1 MNRRSSAAPSGLGA
15 QFPAP
20 LRGAAVRPF
29 AGNGREALI
38 VEALRT
44 PMGKS
49 HPERGWYRDT
59 HPNEMLGAVYTALL
73 ESTGLAP
80 EAVEDLVIGCTA
92 PFGEQSRNIAR
103 NAWLQA
109 GYPPEVPA
117 TVLDRRCGSA
127 QTAVEM
133 AAALVASGTHDIVIA
148 GGVEHMG
155 HVPMDSPAKI
165 SELYGDPWPAE
176 LRARYD
182 FVPQGE
188 SAELIADRWGI
199 SRADMD
205 EFAVLS
211 HRLASEAVAEGR
223 FEREMIPLDLAGEK
237 RTSDQTI
244 RPDTTLEGL
253 AALKTV
259 FRPDGRITAG
269 SSSPISDGAAG
280 VLLASREAAER
291 YGLRP
296 RARILDQT
304 TVGVDPV
311 IMLTGPIP
319 ATRKLLERN
328 GMAIGDIDL
337 IEINE
342 AFSSVV
348 LAWERELRPDMDRVN
363 VNGGAIALGHPVGAT
378 GARLFGT
385 LIAEMERRDVETG
398 LVTMCC
404 GGGLGTA
411 TLVQRVDR

>member
-1 MNRRSSAAPSGLGA
+1 VPAGSSAPTG
-15 QFPAP
+15 
-20 LRGAAVRPF
+20 PF
-29 AGNGREALI
+29 SATGRDALI
-38 VEALRT
+38 VDALRT
-44 PMGKS
+44 PIGRS
-49 HPERGWYRDT
+49 HPERGWYRDV
-59 HPNEMLGAVYTALL
+59 HPNEMLGAVYRALL
-73 ESTGLAP
+73 AGAGLPP
-80 EAVEDLVIGCTA
+80 EVIEDLVVGCTA

-109 GYPPEVPA
+109 GYPAEVPA

-133 AAALVASGTHDIVIA
+133 AAALVSSGTHDLVIA
-148 GGVEHMG
+148 GGVEHMH
-155 HVPMDSPAKI
+155 HVPMNSPAKI
-165 SELYGDPWPAE
+165 SEFYGDPWPPA

-188 SAELIADRWGI
+188 SAELIAERWDI
-199 SRADMD
+199 SRAAMD
-205 EFAVLS
+205 SFAARS
-211 HRLASEAVAEGR
+211 HTLAAAAVAAGR
-223 FEREMIPLDLAGEK
+223 FEREMIPLELDGAR

-244 RPDTTLEGL
+244 RPGTTAATL

-259 FRPDGRITAG
+259 FRPEAGRITAG
-269 SSSPISDGAAG
+269 SSSPICDGAAG
-280 VLLASREAAER
+280 VLLASPRAAAEH
-291 YGLRP
+291 GLSA

-319 ATRKLLERN
+319 ATRKLLARN
-328 GMAIGDIDL
+328 GMTIDDVDL
-337 IEINE
+337 VEINE

-348 LAWERELRPDMDRVN
+348 LAWERELKPDLDRVN

-378 GARLFGT
+378 GARLFAT
-385 LIAEMERRDVETG
+385 LLAELERRDAEIG

-411 TLVQRVDR
+411 TLVQRVAP

>member
-1 MNRRSSAAPSGLGA
+1 MASTSPMARA
-15 QFPAP
+15 
-20 LRGAAVRPF
+20 
-29 AGNGREALI
+29 GREALI
-38 VEALRT
+38 IEALRT

-49 HPERGWYRDT
+49 HPDRGWFRDV

-73 ESTGLAP
+73 ASTGLAP
-80 EAVEDLVIGCTA
+80 EQVEDLVIGCTA

-133 AAALVASGTHDIVIA
+133 AAALVASGTHDVVVA

-155 HVPMDSPAKI
+155 HVPMNSPAAI
-165 SELYGDPWPAE
+165 TELYGDPWPAE
-176 LRARYD
+176 LRALYD

-188 SAELIADRWGI
+188 SAELIADRWEI
-199 SRADMD
+199 SRAMMD
-205 EFAVLS
+205 EFAERS
-211 HRLASEAVAEGR
+211 HRLASAAVEAGR
-223 FEREMIPLDLAGEK
+223 FEREMIPLELDGEL
-237 RTSDQTI
+237 RTSDQAI
-244 RPDTTLEGL
+244 RPDTTMKTLAGL
-253 AALKTV
+253 KPV
-259 FRPDGRITAG
+259 FRPEGRITAG

-291 YGLRP
+291 HGLRP

-304 TVGVDPV
+304 TVGVDPI

-319 ATRKLLERN
+319 ATRRLLERN
-328 GMAIGDIDL
+328 GMTMDDIGL
-337 IEINE
+337 VEINE

-348 LAWERELRPDMDRVN
+348 LAWERELKPDMDRVN

-378 GARLFGT
+378 GSRLFGT
-385 LIAEMERRDVETG
+385 LLAEMERRDAEIG

-411 TLVQRVDR
+411 TLVQRVS

>member
-1 MNRRSSAAPSGLGA
+1 MRTN
-15 QFPAP
+15 
-20 LRGAAVRPF
+20 PF
-29 AGNGREALI
+29 TSNGRDALI

-49 HPERGWYRDT
+49 HPERGWFRDT
-59 HPNEMLGAVYTALL
+59 HPNEMLGSVYTALL

-80 EAVEDLVIGCTA
+80 DAVEDLVVGCTA

-109 GYPPEVPA
+109 GYPHEVPA

-133 AAALVASGTHDIVIA
+133 AAALVSSGTHDVVIA
-148 GGVEHMG
+148 GGVEHMQ
-155 HVPMDSPAKI
+155 HVPINSPVKI
-165 SELYGDPWPAE
+165 SEIYGDPITAE
-176 LRARYD
+176 LRSRYD
-182 FVPQGE
+182 FVSQGE
-188 SAELIADRWGI
+188 SAELIADRWKLF
-199 SRADMD
+199 REELDQ
-205 EFAVLS
+205 FAVRS
-211 HRLASEAVAEGR
+211 HRLAAEAVAAGR
-223 FEREMIPLDLAGEK
+223 FDREMIPMELAGEK
-237 RTSDQTI
+237 RVSDQPI
-244 RPDTTLEGL
+244 RPDTSMEGL
-253 AALKTV
+253 AKLKTV
-259 FRPDGRITAG
+259 FRENGRITAG

-280 VLLASREAAER
+280 VLLASPEGADRH
-291 YGLRP
+291 GLRP

-328 GMAIGDIDL
+328 GMSIGDIDL

-348 LAWERELRPDMDRVN
+348 LAWEKELSPDMDRVN
-363 VNGGAIALGHPVGAT
+363 VNGGAIALGHPVGAS
-378 GARLFGT
+378 GSRLFGT
-385 LIAEMERRDVETG
+385 LLAEMERRDVEIG

-411 TLVQRVDR
+411 TLVQRV

>member
-1 MNRRSSAAPSGLGA
+1 MMARPMPRSG
-15 QFPAP
+15 
-20 LRGAAVRPF
+20 PF
-29 AGNGREALI
+29 TGRDALI
-38 VEALRT
+38 VDALRT
-44 PMGKS
+44 PAGRS
-49 HPERGWYRDT
+49 HPERGWYRDI
-59 HPNEMLGAVYTALL
+59 HPNVMLGAVYAALL
-73 ESTGLAP
+73 DATGLAP
-80 EAVEDLVIGCTA
+80 HTVEDLVVGCTA

-109 GYPPEVPA
+109 GYPPAVPA

-127 QTAVEM
+127 QTAIEM
-133 AAALVASGTHDIVIA
+133 AAALVASGTHDVVIA

-155 HVPMDSPAKI
+155 HVPMNSPAKI
-165 SELYGDPWPAE
+165 SELYGDPWPPE

-188 SAELIADRWGI
+188 SAELIADRWAI
-199 SRADMD
+199 SRREMD
-205 EFAVLS
+205 EFAVRS
-211 HRLASEAVAEGR
+211 HQRAAAAAAARR
-223 FEREMIPLDLAGEK
+223 FEREMIPLELDGET
-237 RTSDQTI
+237 RGTDQTI
-244 RPDTTLEGL
+244 RPQTSLDGL
-253 AALKTV
+253 AALKPV
-259 FRPDGRITAG
+259 FRADGRITAG

-280 VLLASREAAER
+280 VLLASADGADR

-304 TVGVDPV
+304 TVGVDPI

-328 GMAIGDIDL
+328 GMTIGDIDL

-348 LAWERELRPDMDRVN
+348 LAWERELKPDMDRVN

-385 LIAEMERRDVETG
+385 LLAEMERRDVEIG

-411 TLVQRVDR
+411 TLVQRVA

>member
-1 MNRRSSAAPSGLGA
+1 MAG
-15 QFPAP
+15 
-20 LRGAAVRPF
+20 PF
-29 AGNGREALI
+29 TGRDALI
-38 VEALRT
+38 VEALRLPT
-44 PMGKS
+44 GKS
-49 HPERGWYRDT
+49 HPERGWYRNT
-59 HPNEMLGAVYTALL
+59 HPNAMLGAVYTALL

-80 EAVEDLVIGCTA
+80 QSVEDLIIGCTA
-92 PFGEQSRNIAR
+92 PFGEQSRNIGR

-133 AAALVASGTHDIVIA
+133 AAALVASGTHDVVIA

-155 HVPMDSPAKI
+155 HVPMNAPAEI
-165 SELYGDPWPAE
+165 SGLYGDPWPPE

-188 SAELIADRWGI
+188 SAELIADRWAI
-199 SRADMD
+199 SREETDS
-205 EFAVLS
+205 FAVRS
-211 HRLASEAVAEGR
+211 HRLASAASSAGK
-223 FEREMIPLDLAGEK
+223 FQREMIPLELDGET
-237 RTSDQTI
+237 RVADQTL
-244 RPDTTLEGL
+244 RPQTSMEGL
-253 AALKTV
+253 AGLKPS

-280 VLLASREAAER
+280 VLVASRDGAAR
-291 YGLRP
+291 HGLRP
-296 RARILDQT
+296 RAVILDQT
-304 TVGVDPV
+304 TVGVDPI

-328 GMAIGDIDL
+328 GMTIGDIDL
-337 IEINE
+337 IEVNE

-348 LAWERELRPDMDRVN
+348 LAWERELKPDMDRVN

-385 LIAEMERRDVETG
+385 LIAEMERRDAETG

-411 TLVQRVDR
+411 TLIQRAG

>member
-1 MNRRSSAAPSGLGA
+1 MAFSSPMARA
-15 QFPAP
+15 
-20 LRGAAVRPF
+20 
-29 AGNGREALI
+29 GREALI
-38 VEALRT
+38 IEALRT

-49 HPERGWYRDT
+49 HPDRGWFRDV

-73 ESTGLAP
+73 ASTGLAP
-80 EAVEDLVIGCTA
+80 EQVEDLVIGCTA

-109 GYPPEVPA
+109 GYPAEIPA

-133 AAALVASGTHDIVIA
+133 AAALVASGTHDVVVA

-155 HVPMDSPAKI
+155 HVPMNSPAAI

-176 LRARYD
+176 LRALYD

-199 SRADMD
+199 SRAMMD
-205 EFAVLS
+205 EFAERS
-211 HRLASEAVAEGR
+211 HRLATAAVEDGR
-223 FEREMIPLDLAGEK
+223 FEREMIPLELDGEL
-237 RTSDQTI
+237 RTSDQAI
-244 RPDTTLEGL
+244 RPDTTMKTLAGL
-253 AALKTV
+253 KPV
-259 FRPDGRITAG
+259 FLPEGRITAG

-280 VLLASREAAER
+280 VLLASRAAAER

-304 TVGVDPV
+304 TVGVDPI

-319 ATRKLLERN
+319 ATRRLLERN
-328 GMAIGDIDL
+328 GMTMGDIDL
-337 IEINE
+337 VEINE

-348 LAWERELRPDMDRVN
+348 LAWERELKPDMDRVN
-363 VNGGAIALGHPVGAT
+363 VNGGAIALGHPVGAS
-378 GARLFGT
+378 GSRLFGT
-385 LIAEMERRDVETG
+385 LLAEMERRDVEIG

-411 TLVQRVDR
+411 TLVQRVPESSSA

>member
-1 MNRRSSAAPSGLGA
+1 MARAKGG
-15 QFPAP
+15 P
-20 LRGAAVRPF
+20 LT
-29 AGNGREALI
+29 GRDALI
-38 VEALRT
+38 VEALRLPT
-44 PMGKS
+44 GRS

-59 HPNEMLGAVYTALL
+59 HPNSMLGAVYTALL
-73 ESTGLAP
+73 DRTSLAP
-80 EAVEDLVIGCTA
+80 EDVEDLIVGCTA

-117 TVLDRRCGSA
+117 MVLDRRCGSA

-133 AAALVASGTHDIVIA
+133 AAALVASGTHDVVIA

-155 HVPMDSPAKI
+155 HVPMNSPAKI
-165 SELYGDPWPAE
+165 SELYGDPWPPE

-188 SAELIADRWGI
+188 SAELIADRWAI
-199 SRADMD
+199 SRSEMD
-205 EFAVLS
+205 SFAVRS
-211 HRLASEAVAEGR
+211 HRLAAAAADAGR
-223 FEREMIPLDLAGEK
+223 FDREMIPFELDGET
-237 RTSDQTI
+237 RVTDQTI
-244 RPDTTLEGL
+244 RPQTSEESLAGL
-253 AALKTV
+253 KPV
-259 FRPDGRITAG
+259 FRADGRITAG

-280 VLLASREAAER
+280 VLLASPDAVER
-291 YGLRP
+291 HGLRP

-304 TVGVDPV
+304 TVGVDPI

-328 GMAIGDIDL
+328 GMTIADIDL

-348 LAWERELRPDMDRVN
+348 LAWERELKPDMDRVN
-363 VNGGAIALGHPVGAT
+363 VNGGAIALGHAVGAT

-385 LIAEMERRDVETG
+385 LLAELERRDAEIG

-411 TLVQRVDR
+411 TLVQRIG

>member
-1 MNRRSSAAPSGLGA
+1 M
-15 QFPAP
+15 
-20 LRGAAVRPF
+20 
-29 AGNGREALI
+29 AGNRPGPFTGRDALI

-44 PMGKS
+44 PVGRS

-59 HPNEMLGAVYTALL
+59 HPNAILGAVYTALL
-73 ESTGLAP
+73 EQAGLAP
-80 EAVEDLVIGCTA
+80 GAVEDLIVGCTA

-117 TVLDRRCGSA
+117 MVLDRRCGSA
-127 QTAVEM
+127 QTAVEL
-133 AAALVASGTHDIVIA
+133 AAALVASGTHDLVVA

-155 HVPMDSPAKI
+155 HVPMNSPAKI
-165 SELYGDPWPAE
+165 SELYGDPWPPE

-199 SRADMD
+199 SRAEMD
-205 EFAVLS
+205 AFAARS
-211 HRLASEAVAEGR
+211 HQLAAAAVAAGR
-223 FEREMIPLDLAGEK
+223 FEREMIPFTLDGETRVSDQAIRPQTTTDSLAG
-237 RTSDQTI
+237 
-244 RPDTTLEGL
+244 
-253 AALKTV
+253 LKPV
-259 FRPDGRITAG
+259 FRDDGRITAG
-269 SSSPISDGAAG
+269 SSSPISDGAAA
-280 VLLASREAAER
+280 VLLASPAAAER
-291 YGLRP
+291 HGLRP

-304 TVGVDPV
+304 TVGVDPI

-328 GMAIGDIDL
+328 GMTIGDIDL
-337 IEINE
+337 FEVNE

-348 LAWERELRPDMDRVN
+348 LAWERELKPDMDRVN

-378 GARLFGT
+378 GARLLAT
-385 LIAEMERRDVETG
+385 LLAEMERRDVETG

-411 TLVQRVDR
+411 TLIQRAG